1 MKKLKALVVLFI
13 IWTIFSSTIAFG
25 AERPTADQ
33 FPDKT
38 IIIGTHAIV
47 LDALTQ
53 ELLSVAT
60 QSAKDSNQNKIFF
73 KSDINKGTWY
83 DISDSDSVLQ
93 ISVTKEN
100 IVTNTE
106 INAVPLTHYTK
117 ATGETVDLTTGKTV
131 AVSDF
136 SDFSDPSKFPEMAE
150 VVKQKGIQNALKEN
164 ITGDKDEKKQKKEL
178 YESKL
183 SSIDRAL
190 AKIADN
196 RVEEYTKTIKSMESM
211 IGSMQ
216 KDGKTSSESIA
227 AAVEQKMNVE
237 KERKALCYQLEIDR
251 LNEETTKLDY
261 EKCKDLIDTYA
272 TAITNM
278 QGTLAETGASNTA
291 EGDENNNDSNKT
303 VNPLDA
309 MEKQYA
315 KAMQEAAMKNDASA
329 MKQATEDIAVI
340 KNLKSGNENISNEE
354 KKKQLAILQQ
364 AKEMAMSSV
373 RESINNANNSEEL
386 KNSKSDNSS
395 QAALEKIREDIAQN
409 VADALSNL
417 VSIDE
422 RIVDRLETAKEKD
435 AVLASTEAIFTDA
448 VNTIG
453 VELKEPLSNAI
464 SSRLTE
470 VQNKRNEVK
479 LSANKEYQQ
488 LKKQVEDSKKELA
501 KVYEDYMAAVEKG
514 EMTKASKLKE
524 QLNKGAEVKTQ
535 NEGKMQSIA
544 EGVKNGSIAVDLS
557 DTSNTSD
564 GSDNSHS
571 SKENEDT
578 DKKSD
583 DKPSENNGQE
593 QQPEEDPTA
602 QLTSSM
608 KKLAQEQAGK
618 YTQNEKNSLNSAVKS
633 LNNGN
638 SGKTF
643 LPPWNLIFTDYN
655 VKLSVPVMVSGKEV
669 YVPAEEL
676 GKMLEAQVIKSHTS
690 NSVVIR
696 GNRGLIEYIP
706 NKTEVYINDKKTNV
720 KPAPYIV
727 YGNKV
732 YLPLSCFEKAFNLTS
747 STEETYT
754 IVSK

>member
-1 MKKLKALVVLFI
+1 MKKLKALVGLCI

-60 QSAKDSNQNKIFF
+60 QSAKDSNQNKIYF

-83 DISDSDSVLQ
+83 DISASDSVLQ
-93 ISVTKEN
+93 ISVTKDN

-131 AVSDF
+131 PVSDF
-136 SDFSDPSKFPEMAE
+136 SDFSDPSKFPEMGE
-150 VVKQKGIQNALKEN
+150 VVQQKGIQNALKEN

-190 AKIADN
+190 ARITDS

-216 KDGKTSSESIA
+216 KDGKTSSESIE

-251 LNEETTKLDY
+251 LNDETTKLDY

-278 QGTLAETGASNTA
+278 QGTLAEVGASNTA
-291 EGDENNNDSNKT
+291 EGDGNSNDSNKT

-329 MKQATEDIAVI
+329 MKQATEDIAAI

-354 KKKQLAILQQ
+354 KKKQLAILKQ
-364 AKEMAMSSV
+364 AKEMAMGSV

-386 KNSKSDNSS
+386 KNAKSDNSS
-395 QAALEKIREDIAQN
+395 QAALDKIREDIAQN

-422 RIVDRLETAKEKD
+422 RMVDRLETAKEKD

-453 VELKEPLSNAI
+453 VELKAPLSNAV
-464 SSRLTE
+464 SSKLME
-470 VQNKRNEVK
+470 VQDKRNDVK

-488 LKKQVEDSKKELA
+488 LKQQVEDSKKELA
-501 KVYEDYMAAVEKG
+501 KLYEDYMAAVEKG
-514 EMTKASKLKE
+514 EMTKASQLKE

-557 DTSNTSD
+557 DTSD
-564 GSDNSHS
+564 GSDNS
-571 SKENEDT
+571 KKDEDAE
-578 DKKSD
+578 KKSD

-593 QQPEEDPTA
+593 QPPEDDPTA

-608 KKLAQEQAGK
+608 KKLAQEQSGK

-655 VKLSVPVMVSGKEV
+655 VKLSVPVMVSGKEI

-676 GKMLEAQVIKSHTS
+676 GRMLEAQVIRSHTS

-754 IVSK
+754 IVSKK